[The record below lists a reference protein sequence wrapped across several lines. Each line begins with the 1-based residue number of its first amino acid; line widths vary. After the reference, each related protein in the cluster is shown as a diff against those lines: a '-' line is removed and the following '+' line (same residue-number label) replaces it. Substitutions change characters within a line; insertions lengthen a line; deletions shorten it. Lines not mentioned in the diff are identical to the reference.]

1 MIFVVTAFYKLAN
14 TLDRDR
20 KSREGYKKP
29 EDDGENSEDED
40 PVKYLPLDFIKD
52 EQDDFLTKFIPNF
65 PLEKVMFEFLLE
77 IDLF

>member
-20 KSREGYKKP
+20 KSREEQKKP
-29 EDDGENSEDED
+29 EENGENSDNDD
-40 PVKYLPLDFIKD
+40 PVKYLPLDFIKE

-65 PLEKVMFEFLLE
+65 PLEKVSRKAPNNQFFN
-77 IDLF
+77 